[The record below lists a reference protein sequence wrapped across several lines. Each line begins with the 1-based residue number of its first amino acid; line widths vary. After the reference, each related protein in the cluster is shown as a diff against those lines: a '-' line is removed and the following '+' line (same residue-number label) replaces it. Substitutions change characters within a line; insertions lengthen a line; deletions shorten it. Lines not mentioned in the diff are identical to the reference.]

1 MASSLFHHRPLQTLA
16 SLLLIIISLT
26 SHISAADVPFEY
38 HNGDLLSGN
47 ITVNVVWY
55 GLFKPTQKVIVMEFL
70 ASLDADMASDNP
82 PPSVLNWWN
91 LLDKYYSTLKSKNG
105 LTLPSISLS
114 PKMINDED
122 YSLGKSLTQNQ
133 LVELAKKGNI
143 EEDGAVL
150 PVVITANDVVVDG
163 FCRARCGNHGIVP
176 SLSKINGKSSSS
188 RSVYVWVGNSETQCP
203 GLCEWPFHQAVN
215 GPPGPV
221 LVAPNGDAAMDG
233 VVINLASLLAGAVTN
248 PFGDGYFQGP
258 KEAPLEAGSAC
269 PGVFGKGS
277 HPGFA
282 GELLKDDKSGASYN
296 ANGIKGRKFLVP
308 GLFDPAT
315 STCSTVG

>member
-1 MASSLFHHRPLQTLA
+1 MASSLSHHRPLQILA
-16 SLLLIIISLT
+16 ALLTIIISLT

-91 LLDKYYSTLKSKNG
+91 LLDKYYSNLKSKNG
-105 LTLPSISLS
+105 LTLPIISLS

-133 LVELAKKGNI
+133 LVELSKKGNV

-163 FCRARCGNHGIVP
+163 FCR
-176 SLSKINGKSSSS
+176 SKINGKSSSS

-203 GLCEWPFHQAVN
+203 GLCEWPFHQAAN
-215 GPPGPV
+215 GPPSPV

-282 GELLKDDKSGASYN
+282 GDLLKDDKSGASYN

>member
-1 MASSLFHHRPLQTLA
+1 M
-16 SLLLIIISLT
+16 
-26 SHISAADVPFEY
+26 
-38 HNGDLLSGN
+38 
-47 ITVNVVWY
+47 
-55 GLFKPTQKVIVMEFL
+55 
-70 ASLDADMASDNP
+70 
-82 PPSVLNWWN
+82 
-91 LLDKYYSTLKSKNG
+91 
-105 LTLPSISLS
+105 
-114 PKMINDED
+114 
-122 YSLGKSLTQNQ
+122 GKSLTQNQ

-203 GLCEWPFHQAVN
+203 GLCEWPFHEAAN
-215 GPPGPV
+215 GPPSPV

-282 GELLKDDKSGASYN
+282 GDLLKDDKSGASYN